1 MLCFE
6 VQQKSKLP
14 PLRKHDGPCLFCS
27 LPGLTNREALQRVH
41 SGYRMPKAPGTPDA
55 VYEKML
61 ECWEKQPKKRPT
73 FLSLFKFFDE
83 Y

>member
-1 MLCFE
+1 
-6 VQQKSKLP
+6 
-14 PLRKHDGPCLFCS
+14 
-27 LPGLTNREALQRVH
+27 
-41 SGYRMPKAPGTPDA
+41 MPKAPGTPDA